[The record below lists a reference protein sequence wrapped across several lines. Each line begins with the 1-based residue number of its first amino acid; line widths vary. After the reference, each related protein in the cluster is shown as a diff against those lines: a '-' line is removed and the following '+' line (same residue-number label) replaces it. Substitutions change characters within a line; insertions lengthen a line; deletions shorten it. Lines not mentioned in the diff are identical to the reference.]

1 MSYTC
6 SYTFPKTLANAFWC
20 KFCCSSLLLLLL
32 DENAPAP
39 VCCIFGFPW
48 RVAAAVLGGSDIYKR
63 GSKNGMAA
71 NIGCIIQSE
80 MPSELPCQDTNVN
93 LTQYSTNHV
102 KKPLKRRISSQP
114 QKVADMRCY
123 PPRKQKQ
130 STQENELQLPFVREG
145 QNSTKRDV
153 RKPWLQ
159 TPVAS
164 CTWRCLPSCP
174 AKIRCRSSPKA
185 ERLFVFPETLE
196 SIPNRISNK
205 YGRIAP
211 LSEKGVQKIAPFEA
225 CVQRRT
231 YNGIRE
237 GVQACR
243 KSNWT
248 VEVKKMHCPGQR
260 NSGEGKEIK
269 GVHQPVM
276 DMRDENFAGGDS
288 GMGESGRSD
297 SGMGESVHLQSDGSN
312 SHWGTC
318 AMRRRRFYSTNG
330 FVSGNQATSNIFPK
344 RRLVVYPHNVA
355 LTIYFRL
362 KVLSPKTRQ
371 KDSFTSHI
379 HFLTISIKLI
389 LFSLSKI
396 AKLQRSLQI
405 KNIHN
410 IHKQL

>member
-1 MSYTC
+1 
-6 SYTFPKTLANAFWC
+6 
-20 KFCCSSLLLLLL
+20 
-32 DENAPAP
+32 
-39 VCCIFGFPW
+39 
-48 RVAAAVLGGSDIYKR
+48 
-63 GSKNGMAA
+63 MAA

-114 QKVADMRCY
+114 QKVADTRCY
-123 PPRKQKQ
+123 PPRKHKQ

-196 SIPNRISNK
+196 SIPNRISK
-205 YGRIAP
+205 YGR
-211 LSEKGVQKIAPFEA
+211 
-225 CVQRRT
+225 RRA
-231 YNGIRE
+231 YNGIGE
-237 GVQACR
+237 GVQACK

-260 NSGEGKEIK
+260 NSYLYYMNERSGEGKEIK

-297 SGMGESVHLQSDGSN
+297 SGMGIVVWVRAFICKVMDPIHTYSIRVTYSGSV
-312 SHWGTC
+312 
-318 AMRRRRFYSTNG
+318 
-330 FVSGNQATSNIFPK
+330 
-344 RRLVVYPHNVA
+344 
-355 LTIYFRL
+355 
-362 KVLSPKTRQ
+362 
-371 KDSFTSHI
+371 
-379 HFLTISIKLI
+379 
-389 LFSLSKI
+389 
-396 AKLQRSLQI
+396 
-405 KNIHN
+405 
-410 IHKQL
+410 